1 METTMI
7 QLKKGTAEKLKK
19 LKDYERQ
26 SYDELINKLILASE
40 TEMLTEQ
47 DINEIKQGLDDIRA
61 GRTRSIE
68 EVANGLGIKLKG

>member
-7 QLKKGTAEKLKK
+7 QLKKGTAEKLRK

-26 SYDELINKLILASE
+26 SYDELINKLIQTSE

-47 DINEIKQGLDDIRA
+47 DIKEIKQGLDDIKA

-68 EVANGLGIKLKG
+68 EVAKDLGIRLRG

>member
-7 QLKKGTAEKLKK
+7 QLKRDTAERLKK

-26 SYDELINKLILASE
+26 SYDELINKLIQTSE

-47 DINEIKQGLDDIRA
+47 EIKEIKQGLDDIKA

-68 EVANGLGIKLKG
+68 EVAKDLGVRLKG